1 MNPAGI
7 RKERKMEQ
15 ENFQQKRSRINL
27 MQLGIILLFVLI
39 IALLKIIPNTSVKA
53 ISKKDYASNNFVG
66 PLQIVTV
73 KNMQIDNEESDSTV
87 GSVKIFPEISMDEL
101 TLPELQL
108 YSNMTAKKIV
118 MLKQMQTVSL
128 NEQTNATITVEEP
141 VIEEPQVTEASEQII
156 VEEVNEP
163 EVQNSCEEYYYVEES
178 YNYEE
183 PCNYEPEPV
192 YEEPQPVIE
201 ITPFDGYSNELLQNL
216 SEEDQLS
223 VKMIALTIDK
233 ESNGSIEDDY
243 GVASVIMNRTR
254 HSAFPGTTPVEVI
267 TQKWQYSWVP
277 TKDFEPEKACEACT
291 EESLKVAYDV
301 FVNGN
306 NIFPENVVFQAQF
319 TQGNGTYAKIGVH
332 YYCYL

>member
-1 MNPAGI
+1 MNLAGI
-7 RKERKMEQ
+7 RKERKMEHS
-15 ENFQQKRSRINL
+15 NFQQKHSRIKFI
-27 MQLGIILLFVLI
+27 QLGIILLFVLI
-39 IALLKIIPNTSVKA
+39 IAILRVIPNNSVKA
-53 ISKKDYASNNFVG
+53 IKEDYASDNFVG
-66 PLQIVTV
+66 PLQPVTV
-73 KNMQIDNEESDSTV
+73 KNMQIDNVEKDTTN
-87 GSVKIFPEISMDEL
+87 GYVKIFPEESMDEL
-101 TLPELQL
+101 TLPKLQL
-108 YSNMTAKKIV
+108 YSNLTAMRIV
-118 MLKQMQTVSL
+118 TLKQQAVSL
-128 NEQTNATITVEEP
+128 NEQTNATNTVEKP
-141 VIEEPQVTEASEQII
+141 VIDVPKVTEASEQII
-156 VEEVNEP
+156 VEEVKEP
-163 EVQNSCEEYYYVEES
+163 EVQNEESYYVEES